1 LEDWKIKIS
10 VLWLFYVVTWLLV
23 LIFSLF
29 APGTI
34 DEIRAGK
41 GVMGEPITG
50 GYLLASAI
58 ILLIP
63 LVMAVLSLTLKDSLN
78 RWANITAG
86 IVFTAFSIF
95 NSLGPEAL
103 ALDLSVFAYMHLIDI
118 SMVVVTA
125 LIVWYAGK
133 SKQKA

>member
-1 LEDWKIKIS
+1 LEDWRIKIS
-10 VLWLFYVVTWLLV
+10 ALWFFYVVTWLLV
-23 LIFSLF
+23 LMFSLI

-58 ILLIP
+58 ILLFP
-63 LVMAVLSLTLKDSLN
+63 LVMAVLSLTLKDSVN
-78 RWANITAG
+78 RWANIIAG
-86 IVFTAFSIF
+86 IVFTALSILSSF
-95 NSLGPEAL
+95 EAL
-103 ALDLSVFAYMHLIDI
+103 ALKDLSVFAYMHLIDI
-118 SMVVVTA
+118 SMVVAPA
-125 LIVWYAGK
+125 LIVWFAWK